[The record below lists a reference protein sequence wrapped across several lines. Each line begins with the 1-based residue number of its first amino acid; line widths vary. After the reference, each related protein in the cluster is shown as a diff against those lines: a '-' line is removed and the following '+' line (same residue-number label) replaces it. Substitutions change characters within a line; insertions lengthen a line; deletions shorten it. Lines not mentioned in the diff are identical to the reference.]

1 MCRDRTL
8 IVVLLIK
15 IRLLVSMK
23 KLKPDQIYHSSDLD
37 GLNLCYIQS
46 NRKDLKQIQDKL
58 TTCENVG
65 MKVNAIFTD
74 AENAIKCGYALID
87 IKTKKQV
94 TEEEAT
100 RYYVILEGH
109 TRYWAYQ
116 KALEKAESNSDYK
129 PFDYK
134 FIYDPIPEGKSF
146 STVYRQINQ
155 YNVPTNGAD
164 FARDLHATTKNEIL
178 EKYTSKTDFG
188 LLEKSAGYATVG
200 KPIELREIRKASETD
215 GENLPEI
222 FSDTSFSES
231 AEPIYEKVKSTFCTD
246 NKICPFVKN
255 VPVWKWIAR
264 KLNTAVDKAAVSQKL
279 IKMFDG
285 MLAKDAKVL
294 ESATKQGNKSKEEV
308 VMDTLEVIYNKLTD

>member
-1 MCRDRTL
+1 MCRNRTL
-8 IVVLLIK
+8 IDVLLIK

-23 KLKPDQIYHSSDLD
+23 KLKPDQIYHSLDLE

-46 NRKDLKQIQDKL
+46 NRKDQKQIQDKL
-58 TTCENVG
+58 ETCEDIG
-65 MKVNAIFTD
+65 MKANAIFTD
-74 AENAIKCGYALID
+74 AEKAIECGYTLID
-87 IKTKKQV
+87 IKTGKEV

-109 TRYWAYQ
+109 TRYWAYK
-116 KALEKAESNSDYK
+116 KAQEKAKADPDYK

-134 FIYDPIPEGKSF
+134 FVYDPILDEKPF
-146 STVYRQINQ
+146 STVYRQINR

-164 FARDLHATTKNEIL
+164 YARDLHATTKNEIL
-178 EKYTSKTDFG
+178 DKYTSKTDFG

-200 KPIELREIRKASETD
+200 KPIELRDIRKASETD

-231 AEPIYEKVKSTFCTD
+231 AEPVYEKVKSTFCTD
-246 NKICPFVKN
+246 DKICPFVKN

-264 KLNTAVDKAAVSQKL
+264 KLNTAVDKAAVSKKL
-279 IKMFDG
+279 VKMFDG